1 MNNKINYLLQHEKEE
16 LFDTI
21 KKDHSKN
28 ATRNMGIF
36 QVAKYCGLRASEI
49 GLITVNDYDPRRH
62 QIYCRRL
69 KHSQSNTMRIIDPNV
84 ISALD
89 SYYSERILNDNYT
102 CRALFVSNKGNPV
115 SRKQLDV
122 LMKKYCHT
130 TSIPEEK
137 RHFHVLKHT
146 RAVEL
151 ADTGVNVQ
159 DIQWWLGHKR
169 IDNTLI
175 YMQFTTKQQENL
187 YRYLQEKE
195 FKHEKTSNNYNIG

>member
-1 MNNKINYLLQHEKEE
+1 MNNKINYLLPTETEE

-28 ATRNMGIF
+28 AVRNMGIF
-36 QVAKYCGLRASEI
+36 QIAKYCGLRASEI
-49 GLITVNDYDPRRH
+49 GLIKVNDYDPRRQ

-69 KHSQSNTMRIIDPNV
+69 KHSQSNTMRIIDPDV
-84 ISALD
+84 ISALN
-89 SYYSERILNDNYT
+89 SYYSERILNDSST
-102 CRALFVSNKGNPV
+102 CQALFISNKGNPV

-122 LMKKYCHT
+122 LMKKYCHP

-175 YMQFTTKQQENL
+175 FPTMKSL
-187 YRYLQEKE
+187 DK
-195 FKHEKTSNNYNIG
+195 

>member
-1 MNNKINYLLQHEKEE
+1 MNNLNYLLPSETEE

-21 KKDHSKN
+21 KKDRSKN
-28 ATRNMGIF
+28 ARRNMSIF
-36 QVAKYCGLRASEI
+36 QIAKYCGLRASEI
-49 GLITVNDYDPRRH
+49 GLIKIRDYDPQRQ

-69 KHSQSNTMRIIDPNV
+69 KHSQSNMMRIIDPDVLN
-84 ISALD
+84 AMDCYYTERMLD
-89 SYYSERILNDNYT
+89 KRSE
-102 CRALFVSNKGNPV
+102 CQALFLSNKGNPV

-122 LMKKYCHT
+122 LMKKYSSD

-151 ADTGVNVQ
+151 ADVGVNVQ

-187 YRYLQEKE
+187 YRYLEKE
-195 FKHEKTSNNYNIG
+195 MENEQKTPPYGHIR